1 MVIRNAAER
10 VGDGLLRV
18 FAGAGSTPAESFANV
33 VRVTYEAVRL
43 IVCSSGGD
51 NEVPKSV
58 VGCLCDV
65 FGIARR
71 WLCGDR
77 SSRDDQVGD
86 TVRVRPVLTCDLSHS
101 EDPS

>member
-1 MVIRNAAER
+1 
-10 VGDGLLRV
+10 L
-18 FAGAGSTPAESFANV
+18 PV
-33 VRVTYEAVRL
+33 VRVTYEAFRL
-43 IVCSSGGD
+43 IVFYSGGD

-58 VGCLCDV
+58 VGVV
-65 FGIARR
+65 FDLFGSSRR

-101 EDPS
+101 ENPSSAVSSARRTHRASSLAR

>member
-1 MVIRNAAER
+1 
-10 VGDGLLRV
+10 L
-18 FAGAGSTPAESFANV
+18 PV
-33 VRVTYEAVRL
+33 VRATYEAVWL
-43 IVCSSGGD
+43 IVFSSGGD

-58 VGCLCDV
+58 VGVVCDV

-77 SSRDDQVGD
+77 SSRDDQIGD

-101 EDPS
+101 ENPS